1 MKTFFMQAA
10 RFQCYHNHL
19 KTLCFFQKRALTRS
33 GTNGHYLLDSCHV
46 TVWSRYHMTYWLESS
61 HSSYQPAKFVGL
73 HFVKVKMKY
82 FDFVTW
88 PLDRCVTW
96 LCGWGLFIL
105 SYHPVKFGIHRPCE
119 SGNITPLICQVTTEL
134 MCHVTL
140 WVGSSYPK
148 SLTY

>member
-46 TVWSRYHMTYWLESS
+46 TVSSRYHMTYRLESS

-73 HFVKVKMKY
+73 A
-82 FDFVTW
+82 
-88 PLDRCVTW
+88 LR
-96 LCGWGLFIL
+96 
-105 SYHPVKFGIHRPCE
+105 E
-119 SGNITPLICQVTTEL
+119 SKDEIF
-134 MCHVTL
+134 
-140 WVGSSYPK
+140 
-148 SLTY
+148 